1 MESRYGRYILGSALW
16 KVRGIALWMIYSCG
30 RAVVEVCGSVVVG
43 LRSGRVVGWSG
54 PESKTATQIG
64 MLMKD
69 NQILKMKRAVDEQSL
84 EIQEYKEQ
92 VAELE
97 EKLETSKAKFA
108 ARAERWRQKVNKTAE
123 EVFTDFQ
130 LKCQKQV
137 KEQLHYAHEELAD
150 LRFDL
155 EDSRDEV
162 DHLLQELMVLHQD
175 MAELQRL
182 FSADSLVGIVRD
194 MSDEVLP
201 AQGGW
206 DKVHRLWRD
215 YVGIRPRYAGWGALA
230 SRWEDVVG
238 SALWMK
244 DRCAEL
250 EVQGQENRDL
260 REELDIL
267 RQELYI
273 LQSPPPA
280 VVLDSIYMSTEEPDM
295 TMDELDNSG
304 EYQSTRLEH
313 GIVTLDEAHE
323 SLCEEDAA
331 ILNTSTHRLACG
343 DDQT

>member
-1 MESRYGRYILGSALW
+1 MPFRRWFRERAGSRAERPGVENRDTDRMYQDEIETLRDTNATLARQMLQQEARMEEE
-16 KVRGIALWMIYSCG
+16 K
-30 RAVVEVCGSVVVG
+30 EE
-43 LRSGRVVGWSG
+43 LRKKMRRQD
-54 PESKTATQIG
+54 AR

-97 EKLETSKAKFA
+97 EKLETSKARFA

-130 LKCQKQV
+130 LKCQKQI

-155 EDSRDEV
+155 QDSRDEV

-182 FSADSLVGIVRD
+182 FSAD
-194 MSDEVLP
+194 
-201 AQGGW
+201 
-206 DKVHRLWRD
+206 
-215 YVGIRPRYAGWGALA
+215 
-230 SRWEDVVG
+230 RWEDVVG

-280 VVLDSIYMSTEEPDM
+280 VVLDSIYMSTEETDV
-295 TMDELDNSG
+295 TMDELDNS
-304 EYQSTRLEH
+304 
-313 GIVTLDEAHE
+313 VTLDEEHE

-331 ILNTSTHRLACG
+331 ILNTSLPRTHRLDCG